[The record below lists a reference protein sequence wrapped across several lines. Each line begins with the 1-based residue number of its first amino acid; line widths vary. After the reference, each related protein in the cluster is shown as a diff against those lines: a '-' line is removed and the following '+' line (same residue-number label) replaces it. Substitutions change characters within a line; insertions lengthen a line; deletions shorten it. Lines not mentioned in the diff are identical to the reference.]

1 MPTVAP
7 RAQQQPTPAEVPF
20 QWPPGWPLLSAEW
33 RDLVMLNYEVDPA
46 VVAPLAPAGTELD
59 FDRGKTYLSVVGFE
73 FRRTR
78 FMGVAVPFHTRFPE
92 VNLRFYIRRRAGDQ
106 WRRGVAFV
114 RELAPRRA
122 VSIVANCCYGER
134 YLTVPM
140 WRKIEGGGAS
150 DAGDELAPRRIEYGW
165 RDRRRAGRVAAETDG
180 GPSRR
185 PAPGSHEEFI
195 IEHYWGYS
203 SPARGGAKEYSVAHR
218 PWRISPATSAEL
230 DCDAQALYGASL
242 AEFLCGPPASAFWV
256 DGSAVRVYC
265 GRRIP

>member
-1 MPTVAP
+1 MATVIEPQHSCEGSPQADP
-7 RAQQQPTPAEVPF
+7 PFHWPA
-20 QWPPGWPLLSAEW
+20 GWPLLSAQW
-33 RDLVMLNYEVDPA
+33 RHLVMLNYEVDPA

-78 FMGVAVPFHTRFPE
+78 FMGLAVPFHVRFPE
-92 VNLRFYIRRRAGDQ
+92 VNLRFYIRRRTADG

-122 VSIVANCCYGER
+122 VAIVANWCYGER

-140 WRKIEGGGAS
+140 TSRIEGE
-150 DAGDELAPRRIEYGW
+150 DDGDGDGVPRRIEYGW
-165 RDRRRAGRVAAETDG
+165 RHEGRASHVAVETDG
-180 GPSRR
+180 
-185 PAPGSHEEFI
+185 PAQQPAAGSHEQFI

-203 SPARGGAKEYSVAHR
+203 SPRRAGAKEYAVAHR
-218 PWRISPATSAEL
+218 PWRISPARSAEL
-230 DCDAQALYGASL
+230 DCDAVALYGDQL
-242 AEFLCGPPASAFWV
+242 AAFLVGRPESAFWV

-265 GRRIP
+265 GRRIQ